1 MTQQGGLMCFY
12 YEDSL
17 ETKEITNGKTAQEA
31 CFLFLF
37 FFKAHISEVIVQ

>member
-1 MTQQGGLMCFY
+1 MTQQEVLVCFY

-37 FFKAHISEVIVQ
+37 FLKHTSQK